1 MAGERKYSR
10 RTAAET
16 LEWINAIID
25 FIKPYRFFLD
35 AHVVN
40 FFTDKLWESVDKEWI
55 DCLQT
60 ESVENLLLIPSGV
73 VQDHRPAS
81 LKEYVLTLKSLAFF
95 REQADL
101 KKVIYAPSQVLPDL
115 HMTALNTVL
124 TQGMNQKK
132 KHEIEALSAVV
143 SSIARNVGVNTIIDV
158 GAGQGYLAQVLC
170 FQHQLPV
177 IAVDACSHHG
187 SITNAR
193 TERMKKHYAAKMR
206 KSRYAVSL
214 LRFIPNCPTF
224 LFDICDDIRSEDR
237 VLTMPKTVTCR
248 VLSTDTLKALSKS
261 LLENDDVEQTNII
274 EKGICEHCHGPS
286 ERVAYSDCLPSLLLA
301 GLHACGDLSVTML
314 RTFLESPEVKAVVSI
329 GCCYNLLSEE
339 EVKDNDSQYGF
350 PVSNGVKSTGLS
362 LGKSSRDLACQ
373 SAERWRELD
382 KDAGVHNFELHAF
395 RAAFQMVL
403 FRYYPESLARSP
415 AIGRQGKAL
424 RHKHYPGIV
433 GHREETAH
441 NPPPLSSQNC
451 KMESTWPNMNGTGK
465 SRGFDLE
472 SDAMCDEA
480 SSNLIKGGNKYSLF
494 EKFSHSGLD
503 RLGLHHCQDTN
514 LTGVWKETEPFAEL
528 IGPYWSLRA
537 ALGPVLETI
546 ILLDRLLF
554 LQEQGNLLEA
564 IMIPIFYP
572 TLSPRNV
579 ALIAKK
585 F

>member
-1 MAGERKYSR
+1 
-10 RTAAET
+10 
-16 LEWINAIID
+16 
-25 FIKPYRFFLD
+25 
-35 AHVVN
+35 
-40 FFTDKLWESVDKEWI
+40 DKLWEAVDKEWI

-73 VQDHRPAS
+73 VQDHWPAS
-81 LKEYVLTLKSLAFF
+81 LKEYVLTLKSLAFSC
-95 REQADL
+95 EQADL
-101 KKVIYAPSQVLPDL
+101 KKVLPDL
-115 HMTALNTVL
+115 DMTALSTVL

-132 KHEIEALSAVV
+132 KHEVEALAAVV

-170 FQHQLPV
+170 FQHQLSV
-177 IAVDACSHHG
+177 IAIDACSHHG
-187 SITNAR
+187 RITDAR
-193 TERMKKHYAAKMR
+193 AERMRKHYAAKMR
-206 KSRYAVSL
+206 KS
-214 LRFIPNCPTF
+214 
-224 LFDICDDIRSEDR
+224 RSEDR

-261 LLENDDVEQTNII
+261 LLENDDVEQTDLIG
-274 EKGICEHCHGPS
+274 KGIYEHCHGPS

-339 EVKDNDSQYGF
+339 GVKDNDSQHGF

-373 SAERWRELD
+373 SAERWRGLD

-403 FRYYPESLARSP
+403 FQYYPETLARSP

-424 RHKHYPGIV
+424 RRKHYPGIV
-433 GHREETAH
+433 NSSVHCEEAAH
-441 NPPPLSSQNC
+441 KPLPLSPQNC
-451 KMESTWPNMNGTGK
+451 KMERTWPHMNGTGK

-472 SDAMCDEA
+472 TDAMCDGA
-480 SSNLIKGGNKYSLF
+480 SSNLIKAGNKYSLF
-494 EKFSHSGLD
+494 EKFSHYGLG
-503 RLGLHHCQDTN
+503 RLGLDHYQDTN

-564 IMIPIFYP
+564 VMIPIFDP